1 MLYGIINDRFFDK
14 ENLKQLFYYQSIP
27 IYILYVFGALLT
39 YKKQHPILTVA
50 CISFLTFYSY
60 IIHVAIHQLPDHLN
74 IHMLFHHDNNIIHPD
89 IGLCIEFIYNVLFF
103 VFFYYMQMLSGI
115 KYVPDILIFY
125 YGVVYISIH
134 MVNYSIFSVRNHT
147 IHHSMLDKKV
157 LCNYSPD
164 IFDHYFGTNYD
175 ECYEDFSHFIPNL
188 VVAFLITYY
197 VFGLYRD

>member
-1 MLYGIINDRFFDK
+1 MVLYGIINDRFFDK

-39 YKKQHPILTVA
+39 YKKQHPILTVL

-60 IIHVAIHQLPDHLN
+60 IIHVAIHKIPSNMN
-74 IHMLFHHDNNIIHPD
+74 IHMLFHHEDIIHPN

-103 VFFYYMQMLSGI
+103 VWFYCVQRMIGVKI
-115 KYVPDILIFY
+115 VPDILIFY
-125 YGVVYISIH
+125 YGVVYVSIH
-134 MVNYSIFSVRNHT
+134 VVNYSIFSVRNHSV
-147 IHHSMLDKKV
+147 HHSMIDEGV

-175 ECYEDFSHFIPNL
+175 ACYEDFSHFIPNL
-188 VVAFLITYY
+188 VVAFLVTYY
-197 VFGLYRD
+197 VFGLYNE